1 MYGIQEPNRQIVI
14 SSEIDNLLAKDIME
28 QIIAINDLDDA
39 RSEVYDATG
48 QPLYNRSEHPI
59 EIFINSGGGSVT
71 DGFAIISAMEMC
83 NTPIVTY
90 ATGLVASMALA
101 IFVAGDI
108 RIAHRHAR
116 LMYHGIAYG
125 MLGHIT
131 DHEQQM
137 QEADL
142 LQRQYNSLMLER
154 TNFPKEKMDEVRS
167 KKYDFYFSAKEAKR
181 LGVAHEYMQKPQQL
195 DVLLEQHQTE
205 VVEEGSEVVE

>member
-1 MYGIQEPNRQIVI
+1 MYGIQEPSRQILI
-14 SSEIDNLLAKDIME
+14 SDGIDNVLAKDIME

-48 QPLYNRSEHPI
+48 QPIYNRAEHPI

-116 LMYHGIAYG
+116 LMYHSLAYG
-125 MLGHIT
+125 MLGHIK
-131 DHEQQM
+131 DHEQQIE
-137 QEADL
+137 EADV
-142 LQRQYNSLMLER
+142 LQRMYNSLMLER
-154 TNFPKEKMDEVRS
+154 TDFPKEKMDEVRNH
-167 KKYDFYFSAKEAKR
+167 KYDYYFSAKEAKR
-181 LGVAHEYMQKPQQL
+181 LGVAHEYMTKPQKL
-195 DVLLEQHQTE
+195 DLLLEQHQVEPT
-205 VVEEGSEVVE
+205 EEGNEEVE